1 MLIIYIILNYKNKK
15 LQMLAKTK
23 TIPKHLKKML
33 CGKMIER
40 SS

>member
-23 TIPKHLKKML
+23 TIPKHLKK
-33 CGKMIER
+33 CYVEK
-40 SS
+40 